1 MSAGRLFRAIRR
13 LRREE
18 APAAIGVVVGMAGP
32 GRYRVQIAGTV
43 HEVPAI
49 GGASAETG
57 QSVAVVIDT
66 EAGRPIG
73 LLGVIKP

>member
-1 MSAGRLFRAIRR
+1 MSARRLFRAIRR

-32 GRYRVQIAGTV
+32 GRYRVRIGGTA

-49 GGASAETG
+49 GGAWAEMG

-73 LLGVIKP
+73 LLGAVRP